1 MTLSG
6 MGRFEAGSIAVRRD
20 MFRGKVWSAW
30 PGRVVH
36 DTGEEIAWVSW
47 SGTEL
52 TGNTSWISGEDSQRR
67 LAVKASGEWS
77 LGTRVLTDVTFLGF
91 QLPDVWFSVLL
102 LFQPNGE
109 LAIWYVNFE
118 QPYRRTPIGI
128 DTCDHI
134 IDLVFNPDGT
144 HHWKDVDEYAQG
156 RQLGLVTDAQDTEIE
171 RAKDQAFAMFEQ
183 RTGPFD
189 ERWLSWR
196 LDPAWTLPVLPD
208 NATTVPAAI

>member
-1 MTLSG
+1 
-6 MGRFEAGSIAVRRD
+6 
-20 MFRGKVWSAW
+20 
-30 PGRVVH
+30 
-36 DTGEEIAWVSW
+36 
-47 SGTEL
+47 
-52 TGNTSWISGEDSQRR
+52 
-67 LAVKASGEWS
+67 
-77 LGTRVLTDVTFLGF
+77 
-91 QLPDVWFSVLL
+91 
-102 LFQPNGE
+102 
-109 LAIWYVNFE
+109 
-118 QPYRRTPIGI
+118 
-128 DTCDHI
+128 
-134 IDLVFNPDGT
+134 VFNPDGT